1 MKNINSKEVS
11 VLVSGPFNE
20 PFDYV
25 LEDKNTNISVGQIV
39 LVPFGKRKIVGIII
53 GDGTKTIPE
62 TKLKTILKVYDFE
75 PIPKPSIELMNFLS
89 SWYCVFKGLVLKM
102 ILSPIEAITSPDYEK
117 VYKSNFLNE
126 NEINEIKEI
135 KITNKRKLVLDFLL
149 NLDIGKSQNDIIK
162 QTGVSKAILK
172 DMTKKKLVQETKVY
186 KTLNLDSHFLKN
198 TKANKKNYD
207 FLNLEQKFAVDR
219 INDSIIKKKSDCFL
233 LDGVPGSGK
242 TETYFETV
250 RTCLDQGRQSLI
262 LLPEIVLTPDW
273 EKRFF
278 QKFSFAPLVW
288 NSEITKKKKKKIWLS
303 ALNGT
308 AGVVVGARSALMLPI
323 SNLGLIVVDE
333 EHEQAFKQEENV
345 RYNARDMAIY
355 RSSRSSAPIVL
366 ASATPSLETF
376 YNAKNGK
383 YIHLTLPKRATGATL
398 PNIKIIDLI
407 AHPPGKGKWLSP
419 LLVGEIESKLNN
431 KEQSLLFL
439 NRRGYAPL
447 SICNSCGDKIKCINC
462 DSWLVEHRSKNILIC
477 HHCGYSRV
485 FENFCKKCGVEG
497 QIKACGPGVER
508 IEEEIKE

>member
-1 MKNINSKEVS
+1 MKNVNSKEVS

-25 LEDKNTNISVGQIV
+25 LEDKNINFSIGQIV

-62 TKLKTILKVYDFE
+62 TKLKTILQVYDFE

-117 VYKSNFLNE
+117 VYKSNFLNQ

-172 DMTKKKLVQETKVY
+172 DMTQKKLIQEKKVY

-198 TKANKKNYD
+198 SKENKKNYD

-219 INDSIIKKKSDCFL
+219 INDSIIKTKSDCFL

-250 RTCLDQGRQSLI
+250 RTCLDQGKQALI

-273 EKRFF
+273 EKRF
-278 QKFSFAPLVW
+278 L
-288 NSEITKKKKKKIWLS
+288 
-303 ALNGT
+303 
-308 AGVVVGARSALMLPI
+308 
-323 SNLGLIVVDE
+323 
-333 EHEQAFKQEENV
+333 
-345 RYNARDMAIY
+345 
-355 RSSRSSAPIVL
+355 
-366 ASATPSLETF
+366 
-376 YNAKNGK
+376 KNF
-383 YIHLTLPKRATGATL
+383 
-398 PNIKIIDLI
+398 
-407 AHPPGKGKWLSP
+407 
-419 LLVGEIESKLNN
+419 LLL
-431 KEQSLLFL
+431 
-439 NRRGYAPL
+439 
-447 SICNSCGDKIKCINC
+447 
-462 DSWLVEHRSKNILIC
+462 H
-477 HHCGYSRV
+477 
-485 FENFCKKCGVEG
+485 
-497 QIKACGPGVER
+497 
-508 IEEEIKE
+508 